1 MAVMGWKLLLTNG
14 SYWLDFR
21 VSLDEYDQQQ
31 PS

>member
-14 SYWLDFR
+14 SYRLDFC